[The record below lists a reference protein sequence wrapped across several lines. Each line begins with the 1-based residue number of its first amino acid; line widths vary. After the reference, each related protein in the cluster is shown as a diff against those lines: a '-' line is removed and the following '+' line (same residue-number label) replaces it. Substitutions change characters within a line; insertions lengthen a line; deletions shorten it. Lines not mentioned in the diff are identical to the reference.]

1 MVDPYEYESCLTSI
15 FFPMKTTQATYR
27 NLSTRYTK
35 NYCIKKLE
43 KNYKALQ
50 EMERQFSSYIYEP
63 NTYSLFTKLE
73 TIRTSLSN
81 LKKGNAELL
90 ANLQKKKALKIQQI
104 HKTKEQIYSFMELK
118 KLFDDYTKQLR
129 Y

>member
-1 MVDPYEYESCLTSI
+1 
-15 FFPMKTTQATYR
+15 
-27 NLSTRYTK
+27 
-35 NYCIKKLE
+35 
-43 KNYKALQ
+43 
-50 EMERQFSSYIYEP
+50 MERQFSSYIYEP

>member
-1 MVDPYEYESCLTSI
+1 MVYPYEYKSCLTSI

-104 HKTKEQIYSFMELK
+104 HKTKEQIYSFMELQ